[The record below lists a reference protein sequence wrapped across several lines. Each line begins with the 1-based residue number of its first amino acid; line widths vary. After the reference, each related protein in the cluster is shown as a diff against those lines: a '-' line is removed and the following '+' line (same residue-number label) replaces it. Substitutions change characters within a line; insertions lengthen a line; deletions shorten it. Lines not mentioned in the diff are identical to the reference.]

1 MLDVYQKFTRYY
13 IIYIYTYVWKNKKEM
28 KETRSHYLPS
38 RLNKQKKQN
47 SKTAMDWIL
56 VQRYLCPFFFFKE

>member
-38 RLNKQKKQN
+38 RLNKQKKTKFKDRN
-47 SKTAMDWIL
+47 GLDSRATL
-56 VQRYLCPFFFFKE
+56 SLSVFFF